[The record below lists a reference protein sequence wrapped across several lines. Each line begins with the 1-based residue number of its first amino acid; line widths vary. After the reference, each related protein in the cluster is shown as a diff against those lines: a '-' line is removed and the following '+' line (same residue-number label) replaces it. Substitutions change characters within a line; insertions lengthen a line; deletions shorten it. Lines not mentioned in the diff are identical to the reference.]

1 VVIAFE
7 KDGADPDFARSL
19 RSLGAVNPQ
28 PMYSHSS
35 TFYPSREQPRGAS
48 LSESS
53 QYPTFPS
60 PALNPA
66 IQVIDARSRLEQA
79 AEDDFGQMGRKG
91 YPGKEFL
98 DVVLIRQAL
107 MLRDDKGLDD
117 KEIEKRLELKSGVMA
132 RLGRKG
138 IVGDAAM

>member
-1 VVIAFE
+1 
-7 KDGADPDFARSL
+7 
-19 RSLGAVNPQ
+19 
-28 PMYSHSS
+28 
-35 TFYPSREQPRGAS
+35 
-48 LSESS
+48 
-53 QYPTFPS
+53 
-60 PALNPA
+60 
-66 IQVIDARSRLEQA
+66 
-79 AEDDFGQMGRKG
+79 MGRKG